1 MDWRGPIGLAGI
13 IILAGLALCFGGSTV
28 GIASTVFGSGG
39 ANGNPGSGL
48 IGLTQALTLS
58 GMPGNTPPGVRTV
71 GQ

>member
-1 MDWRGPIGLAGI
+1 MDWRGPIGIAGI
-13 IILAGLALCFGGSTV
+13 LILAGLALRFGGSTV
-28 GIASTVFGSGG
+28 GIASTVVGSGG
-39 ANGNPGSGL
+39 TGGNPGSGL